1 MNTALSVA
9 QLRKVSKRYGNTQAL
24 TDLDLDIRAGELMA
38 LLGPNGAGKTTALGV
53 LTGRLTADTG
63 SAHVFGHIPG
73 SMAARKQL
81 GVMLQN
87 TTLPD
92 TARVDEL
99 LQLFASYYDAPMSVA
114 EALDT
119 AGLSMVAKRAY
130 SALSGGQQRLVQ
142 FALALIG
149 RPKLMLVDE
158 PSTGLDVEVRARLW
172 QTLRTMKAR
181 GIALVLTTHYLEEAE
196 ALADRVVVIK
206 QGQLIADASPAELK
220 QRLLGKWVSAVSSV
234 SIATLQS
241 WSECISARSEGNKLL
256 VHTRQPEALL
266 QRWFALDPQLSE
278 LEVNAQRFEDAIVS
292 LTSSTFVQR

>member
-119 AGLSMVAKRAY
+119 AGLSTVAKRAY

-172 QTLRTMKAR
+172 QTLRSMKAR

>member
-119 AGLSMVAKRAY
+119 AGLSTVAKRAY

-266 QRWFALDPQLSE
+266 QRWFALDLQLSE

>member
-119 AGLSMVAKRAY
+119 AGLSTVAKRAY